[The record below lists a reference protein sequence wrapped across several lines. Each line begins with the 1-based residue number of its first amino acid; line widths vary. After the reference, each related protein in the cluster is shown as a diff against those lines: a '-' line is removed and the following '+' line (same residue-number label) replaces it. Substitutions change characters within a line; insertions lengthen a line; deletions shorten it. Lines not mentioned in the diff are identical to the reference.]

1 MLPNG
6 VAFTKHA
13 PLWVALCSMLACGP
27 KFDGQV
33 YNNGKLNFRVGPVP
47 ADWRS
52 IEVDQALL
60 AYRSDQAGETIAVG
74 GRCDKDG
81 DDVPL
86 TSLTHHLFLHFTE
99 RSMISQRSLELD
111 GREALRTE
119 MTASLDGVS
128 KHYVVYVLKKDGC
141 VYDFMRIS
149 DSSNGESGRFDDF
162 VGGFETMS

>member
-1 MLPNG
+1 MPTNG
-6 VAFTKHA
+6 VAYA
-13 PLWVALCSMLACGP
+13 PGALLTMVLSLNLACGP

-33 YNNGKLNFRVGPVP
+33 YNNGQLRFRVGPVP
-47 ADWRS
+47 ADWRA

-60 AYRSDQAGETIAVG
+60 AYRGDQEGETIAVG
-74 GRCDKDG
+74 GRCHKDG

-99 RSMISQRSLELD
+99 RSMISQRSLTLD

-149 DSSNGESGRFDDF
+149 DSSNDDPGRFDSF
-162 VGGFETMS
+162 VGGFQTMS

>member
-6 VAFTKHA
+6 VASTTHA
-13 PLWVALCSMLACGP
+13 PLWMVLCLVLACGP

-33 YNNGKLNFRVGPVP
+33 YNNGQLRFRIGPVP
-47 ADWRS
+47 ADWRT

-60 AYRSDQAGETIAVG
+60 AYRSDAARETIAVS
-74 GRCDKDG
+74 GRCNKDG

-86 TSLTHHLFLHFTE
+86 TSLTHHLFLQFTE

-149 DSSNGESGRFDDF
+149 DSSDDEGGRFDAF
-162 VGGFETMS
+162 VSGFETMS